1 MIIVYAPDGNITAYR
16 NGERY
21 GSSYSTYEP
30 IPFEAG
36 ESLVAFGLRHGTAPQ
51 GGSMLIGRIFEARLY
66 DRALTDDEVTAVE
79 ASDPTSFVSA
89 NKIKAA
95 LSANDRVRLDNWIV
109 ELVRLKEK
117 ADRLDREI
125 SRRQALRDGA
135 RDPYFRITHAL
146 LNSRELIYVY

>member
-1 MIIVYAPDGNITAYR
+1 
-16 NGERY
+16 
-21 GSSYSTYEP
+21 
-30 IPFEAG
+30 
-36 ESLVAFGLRHGTAPQ
+36 
-51 GGSMLIGRIFEARLY
+51 MLIGRIFEARLY

-79 ASDPTSFVSA
+79 ASDPTGFVSA